1 MKRVRT
7 AIFCTGFSLLVTI
20 SPTTFADTEEAA
32 QVTVSME
39 DFDVL
44 AGDGWEGSLT
54 YLNYGSDQ
62 RSTIPVKMA
71 IEILG
76 KHSLRIAIRYPG
88 EEQYNDAEKIK
99 ISRNGKRVDGYDLV
113 ARELQ
118 PDGALVLTAIGSGR
132 DDDRKADIQM
142 VYFIS
147 ANEFRIE
154 KNVRFDQD
162 DNFFNR
168 NVYLFS
174 R

>member
-7 AIFCTGFSLLVTI
+7 AISSAGILLLAAI
-20 SPTTFADTEEAA
+20 SFAAFAESGQEA
-32 QVTVSME
+32 QVEVSME
-39 DFDVL
+39 DFQAL
-44 AGDGWEGSLT
+44 EGDGWEGSLN
-54 YLNYGSDQ
+54 YLNYGSDK

-71 IEILG
+71 IEISG
-76 KHSLRIAIRYPG
+76 KRSLQIAIRYPG
-88 EEQYNDAEKIK
+88 EEEYNNSEKIK

-118 PDGALVLTAIGSGR
+118 PDGVLLLTTLGSGR

-162 DNFFNR
+162 DGFFNR
-168 NVYLFS
+168 NVYQFS